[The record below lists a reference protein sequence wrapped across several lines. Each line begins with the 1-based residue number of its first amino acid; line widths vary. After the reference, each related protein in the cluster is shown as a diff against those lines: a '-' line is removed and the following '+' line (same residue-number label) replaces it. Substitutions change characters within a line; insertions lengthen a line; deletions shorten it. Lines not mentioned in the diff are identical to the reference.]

1 MGMWHQHPMDAAHI
15 GSRIASVSRSRAPI
29 LVVDDD
35 AKIVKLLQTYLERDG
50 HRVTTAGDR
59 RSALASMVLDPP
71 ALVVLDVM
79 LPEIDGLTVL
89 RAIRQRDSVPV
100 LMLSARGTARDRVEG
115 LQEGADDY
123 VAKPFSPAELVLRVR
138 RLLRVLDDHRKPH
151 GHEVLRMEGLSID
164 RDRHDVVVDG
174 HRADLTRIELEILAA
189 LVEARGRVL
198 SREQLLDA
206 IHGRGEAYVLDR
218 TIDVHI
224 RRLRRKL
231 GDDPTAPRFVGTVR
245 GVGYR
250 AAGSPTQDDGS

>member
-1 MGMWHQHPMDAAHI
+1 
-15 GSRIASVSRSRAPI
+15 
-29 LVVDDD
+29 
-35 AKIVKLLQTYLERDG
+35 
-50 HRVTTAGDR
+50 
-59 RSALASMVLDPP
+59 
-71 ALVVLDVM
+71 
-79 LPEIDGLTVL
+79 
-89 RAIRQRDSVPV
+89 
-100 LMLSARGTARDRVEG
+100 
-115 LQEGADDY
+115 
-123 VAKPFSPAELVLRVR
+123 
-138 RLLRVLDDHRKPH
+138 
-151 GHEVLRMEGLSID
+151 MEGLSID

-174 HRADLTRIELEILAA
+174 RRADLTRIELEILAA